1 MRFLSILIMAPVLL
15 CCSNPDT
22 DNTTIRGI
30 TKFDFGW
37 KFLKADPE
45 GAYATGF
52 DDRSWRTIDL
62 PHDWS
67 IEDLDPASLP
77 DSGIWEGPFYS
88 FAPGGRSTG
97 FTMGGTAWY
106 RKHFRMPRDLHNR
119 CIYLLFEGVYMN
131 ADVWINGTHL
141 GNHPYGYTSFWYDIT
156 EHLNPGAEN
165 IIAVQVKNEGL
176 NSRWYSGSWIY
187 RHVWLFAVE
196 PVHIVPWGIAVS
208 TSSLTDQG
216 GIVKVSCRLVNKGTG
231 AVKTTVI
238 NRILEPEGREIQE
251 ESEIQE
257 GKEIRGEKEI
267 SPAGESIEVGAGQ
280 ERVTDTYITIPHP
293 ELWSPGHPYLYTL
306 ETEVYADGKLSD
318 RLNTPFGIRTVEFT
332 VEQGCLLNGEPI
344 LLKGG
349 CMHHDNGPLGARA
362 YYRAEERRVEIMKA
376 SGFNAIRTAHNPPSP
391 AFLDACDRLGLLVI
405 DEAFDQWQVEK
416 NPQDYHLYF
425 YDWWKRDL
433 ESMVF
438 RDRNHPSVILWST
451 GNEIMGKHLEETI
464 EWSAKLADYIR
475 TLDPT
480 RAVTNAVQ
488 VWRQENWDSLARFMA
503 PLDVVGY
510 NYHPEKY
517 IPDHEKHPSRI
528 IFCSESNPSRAF
540 EFWMPVLDL
549 PWVFGDFVWT
559 SYDYLGEASIG
570 WHTFYK
576 SDLYPWTH
584 AYCGDVDLLGN
595 KRPQS
600 FYRDVLWQEGNR
612 VFIFVHNPVPS
623 FAEPGGTRW
632 WGWDDVY
639 PAWTWTGYEGQTMKV
654 DVYSS
659 CEQAELFLNGE
670 SRGKKPTGRNTEFR
684 ASWDVACKPG
694 ELLAKGYIGNE
705 VVAENVLITAGEPS
719 AIRLTADRQEIR
731 ADRQDLCY
739 ITVEVTDGQGNRH
752 PFARNLIS
760 FSVGGPGEIVAV
772 GSADPMSTESFQKP
786 ERRTYLGVCQVILK
800 AGDRPGT
807 IVLKALGEGLK
818 PAEISIKTKE
828 ISDQTNGHSVRTKQ

>member
-1 MRFLSILIMAPVLL
+1 MRFLSILIMVPVLL
-15 CCSNPDT
+15 CCSNPDNEDT
-22 DNTTIRGI
+22 AIRS
-30 TKFDFGW
+30 TKKFDFGW

-45 GAYATGF
+45 GAHAKDF
-52 DDRSWRTIDL
+52 DDGDWRTIDL

-106 RKHFRMPRDLHNR
+106 RKHFKVPEDFRNR
-119 CIYLLFEGVYMN
+119 CIYLLFEGIYMN
-131 ADVWINGTHL
+131 ADVWINSMHM
-141 GNHPYGYTSFWYDIT
+141 GNHPYGYTSFWYDVT
-156 EHLNPGAEN
+156 EHLDPGAQN
-165 IIAVQVKNEGL
+165 VIAIQVKNEGL
-176 NSRWYSGSWIY
+176 NSRWYSGSGIY
-187 RHVWLFAVE
+187 RHVWLVAVE
-196 PVHIVPWGIAVS
+196 PVHIVPWGMAVS
-208 TSSLTDQG
+208 TSSVRDQE
-216 GIVKVSCRLVNKGTG
+216 GIVRVSCSLVNKGPAT
-231 AVKTTVI
+231 ANTTL
-238 NRILEPEGREIQE
+238 NYRILDR
-251 ESEIQE
+251 E
-257 GKEIRGEKEI
+257 GKQIREGIEIT
-267 SPAGESIEVGAGQ
+267 PAGESFEVAAGQ
-280 ERVTDTYITIPHP
+280 EMMMETNISVPHP
-293 ELWSPGHPYLYTL
+293 ELWSPDHPYLYSL
-306 ETEVYADGKLSD
+306 ETEIFVDGKLTD
-318 RLNTPFGIRTVEFT
+318 RLSTPFGIRTVEFT
-332 VEQGCLLNGEPI
+332 AEQGCLLNGEPI

-362 YYRAEERRVEIMKA
+362 FDRAEERRVEIMKA

-391 AFLDACDRLGLLVI
+391 AFLDACDRIGMLVV

-416 NPQDYHLYF
+416 NPQDYHVYF
-425 YDWWKRDL
+425 YDWWKKDL
-433 ESMVF
+433 ESMVL

-464 EWSAKLADYIR
+464 GWSAKLADYIR

-488 VWRQENWDSLARFMA
+488 IWRQENWDSLSRFMA

-517 IPDHEKHPSRI
+517 IPDHEKHPGRI

-576 SDLYPWTH
+576 SDLYPWTQ
-584 AYCGDVDLLGN
+584 AFCGDIDLLGD

-600 FYRDVLWQEGNR
+600 FYRDVLWQKGSR
-612 VFIFVHNPVPS
+612 VSLFIHNPVPS

-639 PAWTWTGYEGQTMKV
+639 PAWTWKGYEGQTMKV

-659 CEQAELFLNGE
+659 CEQVELFLNGE
-670 SRGKKPTGRNTEFR
+670 SLGKKPAGRNTEFR
-684 ASWDVACKPG
+684 ASWNVAYEPG
-694 ELLAKGYIGNE
+694 VLLAKGYMGNT
-705 VVAENVLITAGEPS
+705 VAAENVLKTAGEPS

-739 ITVEVTDGQGNRH
+739 ITVELTDEQGIRH
-752 PFARNLIS
+752 PFARNLIT
-760 FSVGGPGEIVAV
+760 FETGGPGEIVAV

-786 ERRTYLGVCQVILK
+786 ERRTYLGICQVILK
-800 AGDRPGT
+800 ADDRPGT
-807 IVLKALGEGLK
+807 IVLKARGEGLK
-818 PAEISIKTKE
+818 SAEISVQAKE
-828 ISDQTNGHSVRTKQ
+828 FSNKINEVSGRSKQ